1 MTPFMHRAYG
11 KAAETDWH
19 MGRQG
24 GERRGFEE
32 LMADHWTSLSATSRP
47 LLAQNAHR
55 SLMACYV
62 ALDSRGA
69 KGQVCLKFAL
79 PCISGDDLDFLSLSR
94 SSKRWRASGGGQEE
108 RQPRFR
114 TAPPPPF
121 NCVSSPLNFCQ
132 SHVAA
137 SRSCCPKTKPQRHV
151 PVSTLPLTVKRSLT
165 VQTLPSSMSA

>member
-1 MTPFMHRAYG
+1 
-11 KAAETDWH
+11 
-19 MGRQG
+19 
-24 GERRGFEE
+24 
-32 LMADHWTSLSATSRP
+32 MADHWTSLSATSRP

-79 PCISGDDLDFLSLSR
+79 PCISGDDLDFLSLAPPR
-94 SSKRWRASGGGQEE
+94 DGEGVGGGQEE
-108 RQPRFR
+108 RQPRFS
-114 TAPPPPF
+114 PPPNPPPLQPS

-137 SRSCCPKTKPQRHV
+137 SPSCCPKTNPPPI
-151 PVSTLPLTVKRSLT
+151 PVSSPPLNVDEISHCTIHLQCQLVYPR
-165 VQTLPSSMSA
+165 V